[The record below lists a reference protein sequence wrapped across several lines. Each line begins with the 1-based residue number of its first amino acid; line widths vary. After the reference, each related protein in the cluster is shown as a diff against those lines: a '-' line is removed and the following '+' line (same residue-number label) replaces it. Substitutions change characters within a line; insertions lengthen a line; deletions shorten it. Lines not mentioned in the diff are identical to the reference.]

1 MMMQARDLAQTCSI
15 MLFFQNCPGH
25 AKKKMAALFPDGQQL
40 SYKMYAFS
48 GIILISS
55 ILVGIY
61 DTPIGKAQNVSPKI
75 ELTAILSEMKVIF
88 RYEL

>member
-1 MMMQARDLAQTCSI
+1 
-15 MLFFQNCPGH
+15 
-25 AKKKMAALFPDGQQL
+25 
-40 SYKMYAFS
+40 MYAFS

-75 ELTAILSEMKVIF
+75 DLTAILSEMKVIF